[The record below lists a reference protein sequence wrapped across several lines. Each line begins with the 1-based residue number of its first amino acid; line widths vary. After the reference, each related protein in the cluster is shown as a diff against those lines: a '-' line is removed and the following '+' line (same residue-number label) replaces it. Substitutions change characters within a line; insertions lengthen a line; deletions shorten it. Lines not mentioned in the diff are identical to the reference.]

1 MSGKAWY
8 GNSTQPVHNFSL
20 HHYGIVTYTI
30 IQVCQNAPYAQ
41 CNGRLFTLKAP
52 FQNSTLRHLKLGS
65 RTWQLLQLLSKP
77 LIAGGI
83 HSCVM
88 YETQSLPTHLSSLQF
103 VDCHILR
110 SLLDNI
116 VNAALSFLL
125 PSFGCHSELPSALLV
140 SAITTIVF
148 YV

>member
-8 GNSTQPVHNFSL
+8 GNSTQPLHNFCL
-20 HHYGIVTYTI
+20 HYYRIVTYTI

-41 CNGRLFTLKAP
+41 CNGRLFTFEAP

-83 HSCVM
+83 HPCVM
-88 YETQSLPTHLSSLQF
+88 YETHCSSTFQACNLQTVTYCNLF
-103 VDCHILR
+103 STTLLMPLYR
-110 SLLDNI
+110 SFYLVLAVI
-116 VNAALSFLL
+116 VNSPPLFLSQQSQQL
-125 PSFGCHSELPSALLV
+125 
-140 SAITTIVF
+140 VF